1 MAFQKHL
8 MSIIYEDV
16 INELTKSLESTQP
29 SGILL
34 FGPQNVGKTALVTQ
48 LGFDVVDCVQIGTLA

>member
-1 MAFQKHL
+1 